1 MIVQEFPDTIPGVVQ
16 KITTLAHTLGKGH
29 RIFNASDNFAEVGLE
44 FENLRKESNM
54 LLMQALRVE
63 DGVQLTCSP
72 WVKSWRGSRI
82 VVPNLAQDE
91 AMAYIRTVFIPA
103 LEEMYPRI
111 DPQPVL
117 HKMEASAR
125 IKTQARLKSF
135 VTSLVDNLW
144 AVGLWAFFL
153 FLVFYLPNTRTNLPS
168 TIVSQPNHE
177 ISACFCQQVLA
188 KDSVIA
194 VTEAQRNA
202 CEGKYICE
210 GNAKAS
216 CLLQTE
222 RAWSSCEF

>member
-1 MIVQEFPDTIPGVVQ
+1 
-16 KITTLAHTLGKGH
+16 
-29 RIFNASDNFAEVGLE
+29 
-44 FENLRKESNM
+44 
-54 LLMQALRVE
+54 
-63 DGVQLTCSP
+63 
-72 WVKSWRGSRI
+72 
-82 VVPNLAQDE
+82 
-91 AMAYIRTVFIPA
+91 MAYIRTVFIPA

-125 IKTQARLKSF
+125 IKTQARLKSL

-153 FLVFYLPNTRTNLPS
+153 FLVFYLPNTRTIFPS

-177 ISACFCQQVLA
+177 ISACFCQQAWEKVLDPVA
-188 KDSVIA
+188 
-194 VTEAQRNA
+194 TEDQLSA
-202 CEGKYICE
+202 CASKYICK

-222 RAWSSCEF
+222 REWNACEF